1 MSKKLLFLF
10 VLVALLL
17 PSCAQN
23 KPKNDLF
30 AKWPNSP
37 SGLALKEDVVK
48 LRTDRLKNIRKLI
61 AQSKPKEAEEI
72 AYKALLQ
79 DPAQINLWLT
89 WAKILEAQGET
100 QKALDSLTKVIKEDS
115 KRNDALVAR
124 GLFLLDLG
132 FKESARNDLERAKNN
147 FEYQAS
153 FELYFGL
160 AQVYYEAKNYP
171 KAHESIRFAN
181 VIKDDEAALYLQVKL
196 ENLARDTQTAKKT
209 LLKVIAL
216 NPEPLEYHQYY
227 IEFLFY
233 LKEYPTLVQH
243 LKESIKRYPN
253 EAWFTLRLAS
263 YYLETEDVITAK
275 QLLED
280 SLGNFSKNATINYQ
294 LAKIY
299 HAERKVDRALTYYK
313 KAQAF
318 EPENDRILIDLG
330 RIYFQL
336 GKFKEATGY
345 FEQARKLGSN
355 KMIVYEALA
364 KFYHQQGDNFEA
376 ERTIVQGLRINPR
389 YSTLLNEYGSILEQ
403 RGQIKDAIK
412 AYEASLPL
420 HRQRYFVLGKLGNL
434 YRIQKQYVK
443 ARSYLNEAMLL
454 RPQATWLSNHLIQ
467 LYRDLKEWDKAL
479 FELQKMASS
488 NRSGYWAHAKI
499 AEIQITLKNNQE
511 ALIEANKAL
520 ELKPDAIWIY
530 QLKAKA
536 LTNLKRYPEAQEA
549 YQSVLARDPNNP
561 ILLTLLAYSQSFT
574 DKEKATA
581 TLEKALNFGE
591 FDFAGIELYN
601 YLSGHSL
608 DLWGIAP
615 KSIEA
620 KAFKAIIESNKPQTK
635 RLLAKLKK
643 SPNGPYITYLND
655 YLHHGTKAE
664 LKTSKLKPKTA
675 WQYYY
680 VSSYFYLKKNDQ
692 KAQVLME
699 KAYQLAP
706 ENPWITAKLGLIYE
720 RQKKHQRAIKLL
732 KKHLDQRPES
742 IWIQLRL
749 ASNYDM
755 IQDGINSEKV
765 YLDIL
770 AKRPNE
776 HIALNNLAWLYATTT
791 DPTLKKKIGQALALS
806 LKAVDINP
814 NSANLDTLAEIYY
827 LRSDYDKALKAIERA
842 LDKDRNSQDYFKRQ
856 KKKILK
862 AIKEHK

>member
-1 MSKKLLFLF
+1 MPKSIVYLF
-10 VLVALLL
+10 VLTAFILQ
-17 PSCAQN
+17 SCAQTQ
-23 KPKNDLF
+23 PKNDLF
-30 AKWPNSP
+30 ANWPQSP
-37 SGLALKEDVVK
+37 SGLGLEDDVIK
-48 LRTDRLKNIRKLI
+48 IRTERLKKIQNLV
-61 AQSKPKEAEEI
+61 AQSKLKEAEEMANLGLI
-72 AYKALLQ
+72 KN
-79 DPAQINLWLT
+79 PNQINLWLT
-89 WAKILEAQGET
+89 WAKILEAQGQT
-100 QKALDSLTKVIKEDS
+100 QRAFDALTTQIKLHP
-115 KRNDALVAR
+115 KKNYALVAR
-124 GLFLLDLG
+124 GLFLFDLG
-132 FKESARNDLERAKNN
+132 YRESAKNDLERAKSDYQ
-147 FEYQAS
+147 YQAS
-153 FELYFGL
+153 FEMYFGL
-160 AQVYYEAKNYP
+160 ARVYYDGKNYRQ
-171 KAHESIRFAN
+171 AHQAIRLAN
-181 VIKDDEAALYLQVKL
+181 VIKDDEEALYLQVKL

-243 LKESIKRYPN
+243 LKESIKRYPD

-263 YYLETEDVITAK
+263 YYLERDDIYTAK
-275 QLLED
+275 EILED
-280 SLGNFSKNATINYQ
+280 STGKFSKNASIFYQ

-299 HAERKVDRALTYYK
+299 HAERKVDRAIMHYK
-313 KAQAF
+313 KAQAL
-318 EPENDRILIDLG
+318 EPENDRVLIDLG

-336 GKFKEATGY
+336 GKFEEATGY
-345 FEQARKLGSN
+345 FELARDLGSE

-364 KFYHQQGDNFEA
+364 KFYHQRGDNFEA
-376 ERTIVQGLRINPR
+376 ERTIVQGLRINPK

-403 RGQIKDAIK
+403 RGQIQDSIK

-443 ARSYLNEAMLL
+443 ARTYLNEAMLL
-454 RPQATWLSNHLIQ
+454 RPQAQWLSNHLIQ

-479 FELQKMASS
+479 FELSKMAKSGK
-488 NRSGYWAHAKI
+488 SGYWAHAKI
-499 AEIQITLKNNQE
+499 AEIQIILKNNQE
-511 ALIEANKAL
+511 ALKEANKAL
-520 ELKPDAIWIY
+520 ELKPDAVWIY

-536 LTNLKRYPEAQEA
+536 LTNLKRYPEAQKA
-549 YQSVLARDPNNP
+549 YQAVLSKDPNNP

-574 DKEKATA
+574 DRKKATT
-581 TLEKALNFGE
+581 TLEQALNFGE

-608 DLWGIAP
+608 DLWAIAP
-615 KSIEA
+615 NSLES
-620 KAFKAIIESNKPQTK
+620 KAFKSIIESDKKQTK
-635 RLLAKLKK
+635 RLLKKLKNN
-643 SPNGPYITYLND
+643 PIQPYIAYLND
-655 YLHHGTKAE
+655 YLQLGKKAE

-680 VSSYFYLKKNDQ
+680 VSSYHYLRAEDH

-720 RQKKHQRAIKLL
+720 RQKKHKKAINLL
-732 KKHLDQRPES
+732 KRHLDQRPES

-749 ASNYDM
+749 GSNYDM

-827 LRSDYDKALKAIERA
+827 LQSDYDKALKAIERA

-862 AIKEHK
+862 AIKESK